1 MINNII
7 FDLGRVL
14 INWEPEK
21 YMKKVFDE
29 KTTSFLLEKIFN
41 TNDWNLMDKGVIDEK
56 TLWENKLNQYPEY
69 KKEIEHMKNKVLDL
83 LTPIEENTK
92 LLYILK
98 EKGYNLYILS
108 NFSKI
113 AFQKVYE
120 KYDFFKLF
128 DGMIIS
134 SHVKSIKPED
144 EIYKIL
150 IEKYKINPA
159 ESLYIDDKIEN
170 IKAGEIFGF
179 KTIHLEKPEDL
190 KDKLSKILKI
200 DI

>member
-29 KTTSFLLEKIFN
+29 KTISFLLEKTFN
-41 TNDWNLMDKGVIDEK
+41 TNDWNLMDKGVIDEQ

-83 LTPIEENTK
+83 LTPIEENAK

-170 IKAGEIFGF
+170 IKAGEKFGF

>member
-29 KTTSFLLEKIFN
+29 NTTSFLLEKIFN
-41 TNDWNLMDKGVIDEK
+41 TNDWNLMDKGVIDEQ

-83 LTPIEENTK
+83 LTPIEENAK

-170 IKAGEIFGF
+170 IKAGEKFGF

>member
-1 MINNII
+1 MIKNII

-29 KTTSFLLEKIFN
+29 KTTSFLLEKVFN

-83 LTPIEENTK
+83 LTPIEENTN
-92 LLYILK
+92 LLYTLK

-128 DGMIIS
+128 DGMVIS

-150 IEKYKINPA
+150 IEKYKITPI

-170 IKAGEIFGF
+170 IRAGEKFGF
-179 KTIHLEKPEDL
+179 KTIHLERPEEL
-190 KDKLSKILKI
+190 KNKLSKILKI
-200 DI
+200 EM

>member
-29 KTTSFLLEKIFN
+29 NTTSFLLEKIFN

>member
-29 KTTSFLLEKIFN
+29 KTISFLLEKIFN
-41 TNDWNLMDKGVIDEK
+41 TNDWNLMDKGVIDEQ

-170 IKAGEIFGF
+170 IKAGEKFGF

>member
-29 KTTSFLLEKIFN
+29 NTTSFLLEKIFN

-83 LTPIEENTK
+83 LTPIEENAK

-170 IKAGEIFGF
+170 IKTGEKFGF

>member
-41 TNDWNLMDKGVIDEK
+41 TNDWNLMDKGVIDEQ

-83 LTPIEENTK
+83 LTPIEENAK